1 MMDHMTPGGS
11 RTLAAVLASALIAGP
26 ALADPKPPSEKD
38 RQMASDL
45 VKKAIARSQAGD
57 HLAAIEIYNQAYTII
72 SNSLLLSNI
81 GAEFQQAGMPKE
93 ALKYFC
99 MYLDKDPS
107 GTNAP
112 YATSQAKILQRQLGN
127 KKVDERDVCATPK
140 ERDREKD
147 HEKDRERDREKD
159 DEVEPPVRRRIKE
172 EQPPPLPPPK
182 RETVER
188 DPGNPSLMYAGIT
201 AGVAGLAAA
210 GIGVY
215 FGIKGKEISDTIN
228 GHKTNE
234 PWPDNIH
241 QLMQDG
247 ERDNAYQIGFLVA
260 SGLLVTTGIVMY
272 VMSRPDGAPEH
283 ASDKTAIHVTPTA
296 NGVAVFGR
304 F

>member
-1 MMDHMTPGGS
+1 MIDHMTPGGS
-11 RTLAAVLASALIAGP
+11 RTLAAVLASALVAGP
-26 ALADPKPPSEKD
+26 ALADPKSPSEKD

-57 HLAAIEIYNQAYTII
+57 HLGAIEIYNQAYTIVP
-72 SNSLLLSNI
+72 NSLLLSNI

-127 KKVDERDVCATPK
+127 KKVDESDVCATPK
-140 ERDREKD
+140 ERDRG
-147 HEKDRERDREKD
+147 KDRDKDRDKD
-159 DEVEPPVRRRIKE
+159 EEEDRPVR
-172 EQPPPLPPPK
+172 PPPPPPPQPPK
-182 RETVER
+182 REVER

-228 GHKTNE
+228 GHKMNE

-247 ERDNAYQIGFLVA
+247 ERDNAYQVGFLVA

-283 ASDKTAIHVTPTA
+283 TSDKTAIHVTPTA